1 MCQVRGSML
10 RSPSGPRWRA
20 TVARARGRCRCRPRP
35 RPRGARGPRQ
45 DADRGPRR
53 DRKPE
58 EETSGLVADTL
69 VGSGGQPVDLA
80 LDPLEG
86 PAVVARGGYGAMAM
100 IAVGDPHARGCRR
113 CTSVRWPS
121 ARSPAGASIWP
132 SPSPTT
138 CGHRRRVREESERL
152 TAIVLDRL
160 RHHDLLGEPRV
171 GCTDQAH
178 SGRRR
183 DGRDH
188 RLDSRHE
195 RPPRSSRHR
204 DARQAVIAA
213 AALRVSAASSRRS
226 SGRSPAGD
234 RTGA

>member
-1 MCQVRGSML
+1 MP

-20 TVARARGRCRCRPRP
+20 GGGSGEGTWRVRPRP
-35 RPRGARGPRQ
+35 RPRDARGPRH

-53 DRKPE
+53 DRKLE
-58 EETSGLVADTL
+58 EETSGLPADTL

-100 IAVGDPHARGCRR
+100 IAVGDPARSRLPQMYVRKMAVGPVARGCIDLAKPIAGQRAAIADAFGR
-113 CTSVRWPS
+113 NPNDLT
-121 ARSPAGASIWP
+121 RSCSTGAITICSR
-132 SPSPTT
+132 S
-138 CGHRRRVREESERL
+138 C
-152 TAIVLDRL
+152 A
-160 RHHDLLGEPRV
+160 V

-195 RPPRSSRHR
+195 RPPRSIGG
-204 DARQAVIAA
+204 ARQAVIAA

-226 SGRSPAGD
+226 SGRSPAVRSHRRANTVS
-234 RTGA
+234 RT